1 MPHSLTVDI
10 HCVHNWAVMLV
21 QIHHVGQSFE
31 HGVAKVDHRGQEPLF
46 VMGRSALVCVAQV
59 ASVTRAFATVFPL
72 AVPAHEEIANAAKT
86 FPKMPERKEV
96 HLGAERDTGV
106 VSVEGKVHVSVVRD
120 SADEGEGLP
129 DLVHGDLSV
138 GVQVVCTGL
147 DAAFKDVGVVGRAV
161 VIEDGVDVE

>member
-1 MPHSLTVDI
+1 
-10 HCVHNWAVMLV
+10 
-21 QIHHVGQSFE
+21 
-31 HGVAKVDHRGQEPLF
+31 
-46 VMGRSALVCVAQV
+46 
-59 ASVTRAFATVFPL
+59 
-72 AVPAHEEIANAAKT
+72 
-86 FPKMPERKEV
+86 MPERKEV
-96 HLGAERDTGV
+96 HLGAEGDTGV

-129 DLVHGDLSV
+129 DLVHGDLLV